1 MNAQEYLISDFE
13 EWDSTG
19 VFYLPVGWD
28 VHDQL
33 CPQNISRSA
42 DSFKGNYSLELGE
55 NCEDHTFYDLITG
68 RIITNEFN
76 TDVLESLSF
85 YYKLSLT
92 ENYISTQV
100 GCLRV
105 FLRYYGNGEIIDHQF
120 LEIRQTEDV
129 SEWEEVILELEID
142 SNAEVVDSMWL
153 VLYCGFCDTG
163 FGLIGGSTCNFDE
176 LHFKLDTST
185 SIENTPSGEF
195 RISPNPFSD
204 HIFIESNVETDYIL
218 HNLEGKK
225 IVRSQV
231 SAHNFE
237 IDTKSLEQGVYF
249 ISLIGEGNQIFDTR
263 KIVKY

>member
-1 MNAQEYLISDFE
+1 LISDFE
-13 EWDSTG
+13 EWDSTS

-28 VHDQL
+28 SHNEP

-55 NCEDHTFYDLITG
+55 NCEDLTFYPINTWKFITEEF
-68 RIITNEFN
+68 RIDELN
-76 TDVLESLSF
+76 SLSF
-85 YYKLSLT
+85 HYKLSLS
-92 ENYISTQV
+92 EDYISMQV
-100 GCLRV
+100 GCLRM
-105 FLRYYGNGEIIDHQF
+105 FLRYFGNGEIIKHQF
-120 LEIRQTEDV
+120 LEIWKTEDV
-129 SEWEEVILELEID
+129 SEWEEVNADIEFD
-142 SNAEVVDSMWL
+142 TNAESVVDSIWL
-153 VLYCGFCDTG
+153 VLYCGYCDNG
-163 FGLIGGSTCNFDE
+163 IGNIGGSTCNIDE

-204 HIFIESNVETDYIL
+204 HILIESNVETDYIL

-237 IDTKSLEQGVYF
+237 INTKSLEQGVYF